1 MNANGTDESANHRD
15 GLSLPSFR
23 RLRRMRRTEGLRRI
37 TRETTLS
44 VEDFIYPLFVTHGGG
59 VRHEIGS
66 MPGQYQLSVDQLRG
80 ELAELN
86 ELGIGT
92 VLLFGIPADK
102 DAMGTGAYDPRGP
115 VQEAIREIKRCSPA
129 TVVITDVCGC
139 EYTDHGH
146 CGILTGH
153 EVDNDLTLELL
164 ARAAV
169 CHAAAG
175 ADVVARS
182 DMLDGRVAV
191 IRLALDAAGFSLIPI
206 MSYAAKFAS
215 GFYGPF
221 REAAA
226 SMPAFGDR
234 RSHQM
239 DPGNARE
246 AMAEIATDIA
256 EGADVI
262 IVKPALPYL
271 DIVRRAREAHDVPL
285 IAYNVSGEYAM
296 VKAAAQMGWIDERR
310 VTLEILTSI
319 KRAGADQVITYH
331 AKEASRWLDD
341 AISRRPSSISMPR

>member
-1 MNANGTDESANHRD
+1 MSLNGAGGEYGEAVA
-15 GLSLPSFR
+15 LPPFR
-23 RLRRMRRTEGLRRI
+23 RLRRMRRTDGLRRLV
-37 TRETTLS
+37 RETTLS
-44 VEDFIYPLFVTHGGG
+44 PDDFIYPLFVSHGKG
-59 VRHEIGS
+59 VRREIGS
-66 MPGQYQLSVDQLRG
+66 MPGQFQLSVDQLAA
-80 ELAELN
+80 EVAELN
-86 ELGIGT
+86 DLGIGS

-102 DAMGTGAYDPRGP
+102 DAEGTGAYDPAGP
-115 VQEAIREIKRCSPA
+115 VHEAIREIKRIAPRL
-129 TVVITDVCGC
+129 VVITDVCAC

-146 CGILTGH
+146 CGILIGH
-153 EVDNDLTLELL
+153 EVDNDLTLDLL
-164 ARAAV
+164 AKAAV
-169 CHAAAG
+169 SHAVAG
-175 ADVVARS
+175 ADIVAPS
-182 DMLDGRVAV
+182 DMMDGRVAA
-191 IRLALDAAGFSLIPI
+191 IRAALDRAGYAQLPI
-206 MSYAAKFAS
+206 MSYAAKYAS

-271 DIVRRAREAHDVPL
+271 DIVRRAREAHDIPL

-296 VKAAAQMGWIDERR
+296 VKAAAHMGWIDERR

-319 KRAGADQVITYH
+319 KRAGADRVITYH
-331 AKEASRWLDD
+331 AKEACRWLDD
-341 AISRRPSSISMPR
+341 AVSRQPSAVGMQR